1 MIWLRSAVFNF
12 YFFALTFILTLIGT
26 GLWLVAPSRV
36 GDFARLWARLMLA
49 GARLVCGIRFS
60 VLGSEC
66 LPRSGPAV
74 IASRHQSTF
83 DTLVWMTLLPRC
95 CYVVKRELVRIPL
108 FGTLI
113 RAAGMIAIDRDARTA
128 ALRALAR
135 AGEKAASEG
144 KQIVIFP
151 EGTRGEPDK
160 PLALQPGVAALAA
173 RTNLPIIPVATDSGL
188 YWGRRAFRKRPG
200 TIRIRLHPPIPPG
213 LPRSELMRRLNSR
226 LQDLAAEAG
235 EAVDNSV
242 GVARPGFRDHRSQV
256 G

>member
-36 GDFARLWARLMLA
+36 GDHARLWARLMLA
-49 GARLVCGIRFS
+49 GARLICGIRFA

-66 LPRSGPAV
+66 LPRSGAAL

-83 DTLVWMTLLPRC
+83 DTLVWIVLLPRC
-95 CYVVKRELVRIPL
+95 CYVLKRELLRIPL
-108 FGTLI
+108 FGILI
-113 RAAGMIAIDRDARTA
+113 RAAGMIAIDRDARAA

-144 KQIVIFP
+144 RQIVIFP
-151 EGTRGEPDK
+151 EGTRTEPDE
-160 PLALQPGVAALAA
+160 PLPLEPGVAALAA
-173 RTNLPIIPVATDSGL
+173 RTKLPVIPVATDSGL

-200 TIRIRLHPPIPPG
+200 TIRIRVHPPIPPG
-213 LPRSELMRRLNSR
+213 LPRSELMRRLNSS
-226 LQDLAAEAG
+226 LQNLGG
-235 EAVDNSV
+235 ETGGAVDNSV
-242 GVARPGFRDHRSQV
+242 GVARSRFRDHRSQV